1 MIYFNWSELLL
12 LSRKDMAGILCLTHG
27 LNPRYNELST
37 RTMMKRLGINHVP
50 NSLFSDNLFYQSS
63 TKLTCLYSTREP
75 QSYIKNPYFLYMH
88 VPVRQ
93 RVVYLKALS
102 LRKISNNEDFIPRR
116 YFSKVKSNLFLR
128 ITEDKIYFPYE
139 SSKER

>member
-1 MIYFNWSELLL
+1 MIYFNWNELLL
-12 LSRKDMAGILCLTHG
+12 LGRKDMAGILCLTHG

-37 RTMMKRLGINHVP
+37 KTMMKRLGINHVP
-50 NSLFSDNLFYQSS
+50 NSLFSDRLFYQS
-63 TKLTCLYSTREP
+63 KQRLFCNYKTREP

-88 VPVRQ
+88 VPVQQ

-102 LRKISNNEDFIPRR
+102 LRRLNNNDDFIPRH
-116 YFSKVKSNLFLR
+116 YFSSVKNNLFLK

-139 SSKER
+139 SSQER